1 MEEDFDETR
10 AHRRLSAEIRRL
22 TAGRADGPM
31 RAVAGVRVVLRR
43 RLGASWRRLRAAVL
57 RWRLRA
63 SPARVAGALV
73 YHETF
78 RTPPSGEQVVPGI
91 TAAALERH
99 LRHLRRSYELV
110 PASQL
115 HGAMLAR
122 RRGRPIPIAVTFD
135 DDLASHL
142 EVAAPLLRRLAARP
156 RSS

>member
-1 MEEDFDETR
+1 M
-10 AHRRLSAEIRRL
+10 
-22 TAGRADGPM
+22 M
-31 RAVAGVRVVLRR
+31 LRSR
-43 RLGASWRRLRAAVL
+43 PGAYWRRLHAAAL

-73 YHETF
+73 YHRTDH
-78 RTPPSGEQVVPGI
+78 TPPSGEQIVPAI
-91 TAAALERH
+91 TAATLERH
-99 LRHLRRSYELV
+99 VRHLRRSYLLV

-142 EVAAPLLRRLAARP
+142 EVAAPLLRRLACPATFFLTGAGLDRAHGFWWQRLQAAADRGLDPRP
-156 RSS
+156 ALRALS

>member
-1 MEEDFDETR
+1 MQ
-10 AHRRLSAEIRRL
+10 
-22 TAGRADGPM
+22 
-31 RAVAGVRVVLRR
+31 RR
-43 RLGASWRRLRAAVL
+43 RLGASWRRLRATAL

-63 SPARVAGALV
+63 SPAHVAGALV
-73 YHETF
+73 YHGTDPA
-78 RTPPSGEQVVPGI
+78 PPTGEQIVPGI

-99 LRHLRRSYELV
+99 VRHLQRSYELV

-142 EVAAPLLRRLAARP
+142 EVAGPHQPPQA
-156 RSS
+156 